1 MHHLKQIL
9 IAIDQLFNTLFF
21 GWADETLSSKCY
33 RLKRDGV
40 RSWPCNLID
49 TLFFWD
55 RDKATGK
62 KHCELSYLS
71 EVKRNQLP
79 PEMRVR

>member
-40 RSWPCNLID
+40 RNWPCNLID

-55 RDKATGK
+55 RDKSTGK
-62 KHCELSYLS
+62 RHCELSYLS
-71 EVKRNQLP
+71 EIERNQLP
-79 PEMRVR
+79 PEMRAQ